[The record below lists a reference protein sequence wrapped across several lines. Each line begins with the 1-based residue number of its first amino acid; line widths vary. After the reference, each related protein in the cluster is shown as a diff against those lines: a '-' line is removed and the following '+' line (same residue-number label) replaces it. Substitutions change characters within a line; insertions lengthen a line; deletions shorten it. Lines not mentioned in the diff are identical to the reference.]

1 MAYFREKFNK
11 LTNSY
16 LLSVITTH
24 SVSTRKLAER
34 IEKESSVSISD
45 VMAVLYALPHIIQ
58 DELGKGGSVKLDGI
72 GSFSL
77 SAQCSKTGVPTK
89 EEVSP
94 EQITNLKVNFR
105 PEKQQIMTP
114 KGKTMLNALV
124 PTDLQWTYL
133 AAKADGGTTTPT
145 GGESGGNGGTS
156 TGGNTGGSTGG
167 STGNGGNNG
176 GGSDGEE

>member
-133 AAKADGGTTTPT
+133 AAKADGSTTTPT
-145 GGESGGNGGTS
+145 GGGNGGTTPGDGGNGG
-156 TGGNTGGSTGG
+156 GGDEG
-167 STGNGGNNG
+167 
-176 GGSDGEE
+176 

>member
-58 DELGKGGSVKLDGI
+58 DELGKGGSVKLDGV

-94 EQITNLKVNFR
+94 DQITNLKVNFR

-133 AAKADGGTTTPT
+133 AATGSASSATPSTPGTTPANP
-145 GGESGGNGGTS
+145 GSGEDEG
-156 TGGNTGGSTGG
+156 
-167 STGNGGNNG
+167 
-176 GGSDGEE
+176 